1 MQKFIKSIIFYS
13 IICFVIMQL
22 KPSLFYD
29 NNEKVKPLN
38 INPKDIKSFITLHTF
53 IFILALFIY

>member
-1 MQKFIKSIIFYS
+1 
-13 IICFVIMQL
+13 MQL